1 MSPVNVAIAISA
13 LSLVVSFTSLGWNVY
28 KEFCLKARLKVTV
41 GVAGIM
47 GEAVP
52 EGKQTKIL
60 FKAVNH
66 GPGEIT
72 VTGLTLDPS
81 RKQKRDKDV
90 SSYFLAPETSVFA
103 TPLPVTLKVGE
114 EARILVPYDEKS
126 FLGKDFKRAGVLDS
140 FQRSH
145 WASDKSLQRAKEQ
158 YNKEFCGKG

>member
-1 MSPVNVAIAISA
+1 MNPVYVAIGISA
-13 LSLVVSFTSLGWNVY
+13 FSLLVSFISLGWNIY
-28 KEFCLKARLKVTV
+28 KEFCLKARIKAIVAVTGMV
-41 GVAGIM
+41 

-52 EGKQTKIL
+52 GGKQTKIM

-81 RKQKRDKDV
+81 RKQRREKDV

-103 TPLPVTLKVGE
+103 TALPVTLKVGE
-114 EARILVPYDEKS
+114 EARILVPYNEKS

-145 WASDKSLQRAKEQ
+145 WASKQSLQNAKKQ
-158 YNKEFCGKG
+158 YQNDFGEKG